1 MPFRRDAVNSFRG
14 KRHGPTIEAGWA
26 GRDRHGSRV
35 ERARVRH
42 RQGHLGAARCE
53 GAKLVLV
60 DKDEERASDTLKV
73 IEGEG
78 GTATIVV
85 ADLADPYVC
94 QGVVDQAVAAFGKAD
109 ILVNNAAVTGW
120 GDIIETTLEWYQLT
134 IAVNL
139 TAPFMLSKAA
149 IPIMLENGGGS
160 IVNITS
166 IVGMRGAGARQPAYA
181 AAKAGLAGLMREL
194 ADTFGTPRHPRQ
206 LHRTGDDQHPRPRCG
221 PG

>member
-26 GRDRHGSRV
+26 GRDRHRSRV

-42 RQGHLGAARCE
+42 RQGHLGAARAK

-73 IEGEG
+73 IEDEG

-94 QGVVDQAVAAFGKAD
+94 QGVVDQAVEPSAR
-109 ILVNNAAVTGW
+109 
-120 GDIIETTLEWYQLT
+120 
-134 IAVNL
+134 
-139 TAPFMLSKAA
+139 P
-149 IPIMLENGGGS
+149 
-160 IVNITS
+160 TS
-166 IVGMRGAGARQPAYA
+166 S
-181 AAKAGLAGLMREL
+181 
-194 ADTFGTPRHPRQ
+194 
-206 LHRTGDDQHPRPRCG
+206 
-221 PG
+221 